1 MLGLRTQENNEFIK
15 FFELVQAE
23 ANKLNKVF
31 FLDFGQCE
39 DVQFN
44 GMEVDSLYGWLI
56 PKKKLRHLIK
66 SSLIKLIFQNGMI
79 TVLG

>member
-31 FLDFGQCE
+31 
-39 DVQFN
+39 
-44 GMEVDSLYGWLI
+44 S
-56 PKKKLRHLIK
+56 
-66 SSLIKLIFQNGMI
+66 
-79 TVLG
+79 